1 MKGNRD
7 VLAIEFE
14 RRCSEGKQTRF
25 EELAAEWRI
34 WGYRL
39 ALKITGCPDAA
50 SDAVQEALLRAFRSQ
65 SKLSDADS
73 PRAWFRK
80 VLVRCAID
88 RIPKI
93 LTSLKTVEQGVEA
106 DETGIHVRH
115 VLQALEP
122 NHRAI
127 LALAIGEELSYQ
139 EISELL
145 EIPIGTVGSR
155 VYHAKL
161 AFRKAW
167 GEEE

>member
-7 VLAIEFE
+7 VLAIEFA
-14 RRCSEGKQTRF
+14 RSRPKDRQTRF

-50 SDAVQEALLRAFRSQ
+50 SDAVQEALVRAFKSQ
-65 SKLSDADS
+65 NQLSQIES

-88 RIPKI
+88 QTVKPLERQME
-93 LTSLKTVEQGVEA
+93 LTAK
-106 DETGIHVRH
+106 DEEDAIHVRQI
-115 VLQALEP
+115 LQCLEP

-127 LALAIGEELSYQ
+127 LALSIGEGLSYE

-145 EIPIGTVGSR
+145 GIPIGTVGSR
-155 VYHAKL
+155 LFHAKE

-167 GEEE
+167 EGTK